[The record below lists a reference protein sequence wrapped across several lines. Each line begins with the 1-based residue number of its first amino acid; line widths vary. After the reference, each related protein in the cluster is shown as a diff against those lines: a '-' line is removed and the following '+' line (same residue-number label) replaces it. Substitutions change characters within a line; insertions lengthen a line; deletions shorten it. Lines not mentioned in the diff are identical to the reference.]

1 MGQDH
6 WTAEHPQLGALVAG
20 GGRGSQMVFY
30 LFIFFYY
37 YVFYAEF
44 TPGPLAFVSSVFSE
58 ISFMSV

>member
-37 YVFYAEF
+37 YVFYAEL
-44 TPGPLAFVSSVFSE
+44 TPGP
-58 ISFMSV
+58 